1 MNPAQMS
8 LFEIPTFNITAEFK
22 SALNDVTKSS
32 KLSREEIID
41 QMNAL
46 AARYGVCLLKGNAKL
61 TMAMFEKWINPLD
74 TSRTMPLKA
83 VPIFCRIT
91 QSYEPI
97 NAIIRPLG
105 LFVAGEKERR
115 TLKWAELYHAE
126 RNARAERKSLES
138 NL

>member
-32 KLSREEIID
+32 KLSREEIVD

-83 VPIFCRIT
+83 VPIFLP
-91 QSYEPI
+91 YHPI
-97 NAIIRPLG
+97 LRADQRDHPS
-105 LFVAGEKERR
+105 AGPVCGG
-115 TLKWAELYHAE
+115 
-126 RNARAERKSLES
+126 
-138 NL
+138 